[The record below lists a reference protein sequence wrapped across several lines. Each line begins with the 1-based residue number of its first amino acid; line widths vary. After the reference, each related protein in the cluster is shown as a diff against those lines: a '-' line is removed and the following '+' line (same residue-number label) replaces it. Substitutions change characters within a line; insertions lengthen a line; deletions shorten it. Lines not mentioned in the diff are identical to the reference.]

1 MKKVIFAVLVLFQ
14 VCIASNSYGL
24 KLQLVV
30 PDIYQT
36 SIGFNGFALVEI
48 NKLVYF
54 YPNLDFWFSSDH
66 HYYYYDKHNYYYS
79 YVDRSVRVMAF
90 NVDFAIMLPGR
101 SVRPYFGLGLA
112 PVIGWGNWYYDE
124 HYSEVEAAMNLFCG
138 IKLPLG
144 RQRLFFELRGQFANQ
159 FSSFKMC
166 FGISF

>member
-1 MKKVIFAVLVLFQ
+1 MKKIIFVILVLVN
-14 VCIASNSYGL
+14 VCLASNSYGL

-30 PDIYQT
+30 PDVYQT

-66 HYYYYDKHNYYYS
+66 NYYDRHYYYY
-79 YVDRSVRVMAF
+79 VDQNVRVMSF
-90 NVDFAIMLPGR
+90 NIDFAVMLPGR
-101 SVRPYFGLGLA
+101 TMRPYFGLGLA

-124 HYSEVEAAMNLFCG
+124 RYNECEAAMNLFCG
-138 IKLPLG
+138 LKLPIG
-144 RQRLFFELRGQFANQ
+144 SQRLFFELRGQFANQ
-159 FSSFKMC
+159 FSSLKMC